1 METLNRQTAADVAHC
16 LRTISDPNRL
26 LMMKLLERK
35 EYCVCQFVVMFGISQ
50 PAVSQ
55 HLRKLREAGLVKED
69 RRGQWRYYSLDD
81 ASIHAPMTSEL
92 LAHISEED
100 SQLLD
105 LLRKEQPVDCC

>member
-1 METLNRQTAADVAHC
+1 METLNRQRAADVALC

-35 EYCVCQFVVMFGISQ
+35 EYCVCQFTVMFGISQ

-69 RRGQWRYYSLDD
+69 RRGQWRYYSLDG
-81 ASIHAPMTSEL
+81 SSTHAPMLSGL
-92 LAHISEED
+92 LAHITEED
-100 SQLLD
+100 PQLME